1 MTVELIGLIAL
12 ALGITSMFLG
22 PAFITYIFLAFTLLG
37 AAAASVLESLGG
49 TNISPGHL
57 LLAFLCIKLLT
68 SREISY
74 AAAQGLVIGRPGFW
88 LFLTLIYGTIS
99 AFVMPR
105 LFYGQT
111 EVFLVRALDPYS
123 VWLAPTMSNLTQSIY
138 LTADFICFIVLYGYA
153 SNPAGR
159 KILASA
165 AFVCVILNLI
175 FGALDLLTYFTGTT
189 ELFAFIRN
197 ANYSMLSDTEVAG
210 FKRIVGSFS
219 EASSYAYATIGY
231 LGFSLQLWL
240 LGIRV
245 RLSAA
250 ASLLSLLALVFSTS
264 TTAYVGLGALLVFF
278 YLQIV
283 ARAMQSNKLTPQ
295 MMFFLVGAPILFL
308 ILVIAIALNDNSAA
322 YMKNLLDEF
331 VFNKMSTDSGIE
343 RSSWNRQGMQNFF
356 DTFGFGVGNGSVR
369 TSSFPIA
376 VLASLGI
383 IGSLL
388 LGMFLIS
395 MIFGRN
401 RFGGDPLDDGYRRAA
416 TSACIG
422 WLISASVSGALVDL
436 GLPFYAFAALASS
449 KPFFA
454 VARNHKTILH
464 SRIRDERR
472 PAPI

>member
-12 ALGITSMFLG
+12 AAGITSIFLG
-22 PAFITYIFLAFTLLG
+22 PAFITNVFLAFTLLG

-68 SREISY
+68 SRDISH
-74 AAAQGLVIGRPGFW
+74 AAAQGAVIGRPGFW
-88 LFLTLIYGTIS
+88 LLMTLIYATIS
-99 AFVMPR
+99 AFLMPR

-111 EVFLVRALDPYS
+111 EVFLVRALDPHS
-123 VWLAPTMSNLTQSIY
+123 VPLAPTMSNLTQSIY
-138 LTADFICFIVLYGYA
+138 LTADFVCFIVLYGYA
-153 SNPAGR
+153 SKPAGR
-159 KILASA
+159 KVLANA

-219 EASSYAYATIGY
+219 EASSFAYATNGY

-240 LGIRV
+240 LGVRV
-245 RLSAA
+245 RLSGAM
-250 ASLLSLLALVFSTS
+250 SLLSLLALVFSTS

-322 YMKNLLDEF
+322 YMKSLLDEM

-343 RSSWNRQGMQNFF
+343 RSSWNRQGIQNFF

-383 IGSLL
+383 IGSFLL
-388 LGMFLIS
+388 SMFLIS

-401 RFGGDPLDDGYRRAA
+401 RFGGDPLDNAYRRAA
-416 TSACIG
+416 RSACIA

-436 GLPFYAFAALASS
+436 GLPFFAFAALASS
-449 KPFFA
+449 RPL
-454 VARNHKTILH
+454 VAFSRNYKAFLH

-472 PAPI
+472 PAPV

>member
-1 MTVELIGLIAL
+1 MTVELIGVIAL
-12 ALGITSMFLG
+12 AVGITSLFLG

-57 LLAFLCIKLLT
+57 LLGFLCIKLLT
-68 SREISY
+68 SREISHD
-74 AAAQGLVIGRPGFW
+74 AAQGLVIGRPGFW
-88 LFLTLIYGTIS
+88 LLLTLIYGIIS

-105 LFYGQT
+105 LFHGQT
-111 EVFLVRALDPYS
+111 QVFLVRNIDPYS
-123 VWLAPTMSNLTQSIY
+123 VPLAPTMSNLTQSIY

-153 SNPAGR
+153 SKPAGR
-159 KILASA
+159 QVLANA
-165 AFVCVILNLI
+165 AFVCVILNLV
-175 FGALDLLTYFTGTT
+175 FGGLDLLTYFTGTT

-219 EASSYAYATIGY
+219 EASSYAYATNGY

-240 LGIRV
+240 LGVRV

-250 ASLLSLLALVFSTS
+250 TSLLALLAMVFSTS
-264 TTAYVGLGALLVFF
+264 TTAYVGLGALLAFF
-278 YLQIV
+278 HLQIV
-283 ARAMQSNKLTPQ
+283 ARAMQSKKLTPQ
-295 MMFFLVGAPILFL
+295 MIFFLVGAPILFL
-308 ILVIAIALNDNSAA
+308 ILVTSIALNDSSAA
-322 YMKNLLDEF
+322 YMKSLLDEL
-331 VFNKMSTDSGIE
+331 VFNKLSTDSGVE

-356 DTFGFGVGNGSVR
+356 DTFGFGVGNGSAR
-369 TSSFPIA
+369 TSSFAVA

-388 LGMFLIS
+388 LSMFLIS

-401 RFGGDPLDDGYRRAA
+401 RFGGDPLDDAYRRAA
-416 TSACIG
+416 KSACIA

-449 KPFFA
+449 KPLVAFA
-454 VARNHKTILH
+454 RKYKTFLH
-464 SRIRDERR
+464 SRIREEHR
-472 PAPI
+472 PAPV

>member
-12 ALGITSMFLG
+12 AVGITSIFLG
-22 PAFITYIFLAFTLLG
+22 PAFITYNFLAFTLLG
-37 AAAASVLESLGG
+37 AAAASVLEALGG

-57 LLAFLCIKLLT
+57 LLAFLCIKLLS
-68 SREISY
+68 SREISH

-88 LFLTLIYGTIS
+88 LFLTLIYGIIS

-111 EVFLVRALDPYS
+111 HVFLVRNIDPYS
-123 VWLAPTMSNLTQSIY
+123 VPLAPTMSNLTQSIY

-159 KILASA
+159 KVLANA

-175 FGALDLLTYFTGTT
+175 FGVLDLLTYFTGTA

-219 EASSYAYATIGY
+219 EASSYAYATNGY

-240 LGIRV
+240 LGVRV
-245 RLSAA
+245 RLSAVT
-250 ASLLSLLALVFSTS
+250 SLLSLMALVFSTS

-283 ARAMQSNKLTPQ
+283 ARAMRGNRLTPQ

-308 ILVIAIALNDNSAA
+308 ILVTAIALNDSSAA
-322 YMKNLLDEF
+322 YMKNLLDEL
-331 VFNKMSTDSGIE
+331 VFNKMSTDSGVE
-343 RSSWNRQGMQNFF
+343 RSSWNRQGIQNFF

-383 IGSLL
+383 VGSLTL
-388 LGMFLIS
+388 SMFLVS
-395 MIFGRN
+395 AIFSRN
-401 RFGGDPLDDGYRRAA
+401 RSGGDPFDGAYRRAA
-416 TSACIG
+416 KSACVA

-449 KPFFA
+449 EPVVAF
-454 VARNHKTILH
+454 ARNYRTILH
-464 SRIRDERR
+464 SRIRHEHP
-472 PAPI
+472 PAPV